1 MLYFE
6 DLGEEKKTTLKVS
19 EELLG
24 GGKRTLFPFIREK
37 SESTIFDSVFG
48 LERTQKKTRFKSAAQ
63 TRGNIFQSGGM
74 SLI

>member
-24 GGKRTLFPFIREK
+24 GGKKNAVPFYPGK
-37 SESTIFDSVFG
+37 VGKYDF
-48 LERTQKKTRFKSAAQ
+48 
-63 TRGNIFQSGGM
+63 
-74 SLI
+74 